1 MPQHNQDTFE
11 RELRQVLED
20 VATLLLDKNRKY
32 GDAALSPI
40 RVFSKSSP
48 LEQLRVRMDDKL
60 SRIVNQQADEDE
72 DVYRDLLGYLVIY
85 EIAKRRSK

>member
-72 DVYRDLLGYLVIY
+72 DVYNDLLGYLVIY